1 VKKIRENIRAYRGTG
16 ADYVQGVFGG
26 QDFYH
31 IRSDQVSFLLYSLD
45 LAIEV

>member
-26 QDFYH
+26 QVFYH